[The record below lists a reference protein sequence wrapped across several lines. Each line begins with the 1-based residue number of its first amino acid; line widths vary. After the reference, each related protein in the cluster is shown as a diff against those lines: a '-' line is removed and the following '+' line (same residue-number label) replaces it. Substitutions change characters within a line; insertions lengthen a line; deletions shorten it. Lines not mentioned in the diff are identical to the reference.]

1 MTIVERNTHE
11 TQIRLEVV
19 PGSGAAR
26 VDTTIPFLD
35 HMLVTLARYA
45 SLDLEIAARGDL
57 RHHLIEDVLVDAL
70 AGEVLEMAG
79 LEDRGHLIEDVAIA
93 FGAAVAALVPPR
105 AARYGDRFIP
115 MDDALVHVAIDLG
128 GRPYYQGSLP
138 SDLYEHWFRSFS
150 DNALATVHVRVIRGR
165 DRHHVV
171 EAAFKALGASLRQ
184 ALVADGGSGVFSTKG
199 AVGLEVK

>member
-1 MTIVERNTHE
+1 MTIVERNTRE

-19 PGSGAAR
+19 SGSGTAR
-26 VDTTIPFLD
+26 IDTTIPFLD

-45 SLDLEIAARGDL
+45 SLDLVLTARGDL
-57 RHHLIEDVLVDAL
+57 RHHLIEDV
-70 AGEVLEMAG
+70 
-79 LEDRGHLIEDVAIA
+79 AIA
-93 FGAAVAALVPPR
+93 LGAAVAALVPPR
-105 AARYGDRFIP
+105 AARYGDHFIP

-128 GRPYYQGSLP
+128 GRPYYQGPLP

-184 ALVADGGSGVFSTKG
+184 ALVADSASGVFSTKG
-199 AVGLEVK
+199 AVGLEVT

>member
-1 MTIVERNTHE
+1 MTIVERNTRE
-11 TQIRLEVV
+11 TQIRLEVA

-26 VDTTIPFLD
+26 IDTTIPFLD

-45 SLDLEIAARGDL
+45 SLDLTLTARGDL
-57 RHHLIEDVLVDAL
+57 HH
-70 AGEVLEMAG
+70 
-79 LEDRGHLIEDVAIA
+79 HLIEDVAIA
-93 FGAAVAALVPPR
+93 FGAAIAALVPSR

-115 MDDALVHVAIDLG
+115 MDDALVHVTIDLG
-128 GRPYYQGSLP
+128 GRPYYEGPLP

-184 ALVADGGSGVFSTKG
+184 ALVADGTAGVFSTKG
-199 AVGLEVK
+199 AVGLEVT

>member
-1 MTIVERNTHE
+1 MTTVERNTRE
-11 TQIRLEVV
+11 TQIRVDV
-19 PGSGAAR
+19 APGSGISSI
-26 VDTTIPFLD
+26 DTSIPFLD

-45 SLDLEIAARGDL
+45 SLDLTLVARGDL
-57 RHHLIEDVLVDAL
+57 QH
-70 AGEVLEMAG
+70 
-79 LEDRGHLIEDVAIA
+79 HLIEDVAIA

-128 GRPYYQGSLP
+128 GRPYYRGRLP

-165 DRHHVV
+165 DRHHVI
-171 EAAFKALGASLRQ
+171 EAAFKALGASLRE
-184 ALVADGGSGVFSTKG
+184 ALVVDGASAVFSTKG
-199 AVGLEVK
+199 KVDLEVQ